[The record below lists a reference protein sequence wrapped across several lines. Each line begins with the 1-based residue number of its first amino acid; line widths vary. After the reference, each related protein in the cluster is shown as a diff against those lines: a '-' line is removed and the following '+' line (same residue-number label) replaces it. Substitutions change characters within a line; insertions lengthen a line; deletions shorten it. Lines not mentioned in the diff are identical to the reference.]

1 MSAVHRCALN
11 RPAHRYAAHGHQAV
25 EGRHQ
30 IIERRQAQEYRGVTL
45 QGSQPVPRPVGNTSA
60 RPAAGGQALLQESAH
75 GGGIG
80 LVARKE
86 ALGPQPDDAAAFRT
100 TISADAKRLIKAV
113 ENHLHEIMKPY
124 PWMPASGAIV
134 GPRPGIIAAVFGNLV
149 EIQQERRYHGITF
162 CGGGSPASG
171 FVDGGCWRT
180 HRPVFFKIKKDPC
193 SQGPLNLKFSACLS
207 TDSEN
212 YPLPPNTL
220 LWDATGVEFSGDRDG
235 SGSAN

>member
-1 MSAVHRCALN
+1 M
-11 RPAHRYAAHGHQAV
+11 
-25 EGRHQ
+25 
-30 IIERRQAQEYRGVTL
+30 
-45 QGSQPVPRPVGNTSA
+45 
-60 RPAAGGQALLQESAH
+60 
-75 GGGIG
+75 
-80 LVARKE
+80 VARKE

-162 CGGGSPASG
+162 GGGGSPASG

-220 LWDATGVEFSGDRDG
+220 LWDATRVPGRFLQRVTRARQNQTQPQSITNFTLADSLMRCGQLLPIVVVAASASGFVLIDG
-235 SGSAN
+235 YQRVAAARRAGLCPGGPVSVFGQRQF